1 MYVLHSQNSLEV
13 IIFSFSKDGF
23 VISYL
28 LLVFVCVCGL
38 CGLFIFNDYVKKIAS
53 LSVAYSS
60 LITLILIIAYENKI
74 LNDLL
79 YFFISVLLIFSINLM
94 IGIGIIKNIGEVVN
108 NNKL

>member
-1 MYVLHSQNSLEV
+1 MLL
-13 IIFSFSKDGF
+13 
-23 VISYL
+23 ISYL